1 MVTNMN
7 DTNQNKSDE
16 GHLYKGLFFGVL
28 IGAGLIWFLN
38 SENGKELV
46 RTARKKI
53 DEALSFEPGMEG
65 YEYEDTSAEG
75 LDEQSKE
82 SAATTPHRFFQKK
95 AK

>member
-16 GHLYKGLFFGVL
+16 GHFYKGLFFGLL
-28 IGAGLIWFLN
+28 IGVGLVWFLN

-53 DEALSFEPGMEG
+53 DEALSFEPGLEG

-75 LDEQSKE
+75 LGEQAKE
-82 SAATTPHRFFQKK
+82 AASTTPHRFFQKK